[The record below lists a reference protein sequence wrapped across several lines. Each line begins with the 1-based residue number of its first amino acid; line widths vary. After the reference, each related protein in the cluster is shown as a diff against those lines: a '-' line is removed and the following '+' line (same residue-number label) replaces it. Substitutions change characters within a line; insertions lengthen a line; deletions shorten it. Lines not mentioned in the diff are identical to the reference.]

1 MPTSTGSKKHLVLVH
16 GLSHG
21 AWCWY
26 KVMTYVRS
34 AGHQVSAVDLGG
46 SGVDPSRLD
55 DIATFNDYV
64 QPLLQFLES
73 LPANEK
79 VVLVGHSFGGLAIS
93 LAMEKFPHIVS
104 VAVFI
109 TAYMPNCRD
118 PPALLMT
125 QVHAGVSC
133 TWFYFL
139 FYFLCIYLESKFLF
153 CFVLIILKYF
163 KSLKPETY
171 MDCRFT
177 FKNGSPESTE
187 LGDSYMA
194 TMMYPNCPPEDLVL
208 AKMLI
213 RPSKFFLEDMSKEGL
228 LTKDKYG
235 SISRVYV
242 VCEGDRVM
250 DEEFQRFII
259 KDSPPNEVKSF
270 PGAGH
275 MIMMSKSK
283 DLSLYLQELVAQY
296 P

>member
-125 QVHAGVSC
+125 Q
-133 TWFYFL
+133 
-139 FYFLCIYLESKFLF
+139 
-153 CFVLIILKYF
+153 YF